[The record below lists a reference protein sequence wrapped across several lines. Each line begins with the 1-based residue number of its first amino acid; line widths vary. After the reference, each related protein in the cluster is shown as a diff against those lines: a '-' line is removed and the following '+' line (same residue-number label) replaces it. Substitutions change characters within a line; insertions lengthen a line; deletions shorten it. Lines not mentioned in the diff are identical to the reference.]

1 MSQRKYVRMSE
12 QSHMQLRLLAATI
25 DRSVPD
31 VCEMLVDYA
40 LETLDIGDVENLSM
54 RELREAANRF
64 EGAMGLAFR
73 RRDKYRTL
81 APKRIQ
87 IRRNKSPLSLR

>member
-12 QSHMQLRLLAATI
+12 QSHMQLRLLAAAI

-64 EGAMGLAFR
+64 EDAMGLAPCEALPDPR
-73 RRDKYRTL
+73 KQ
-81 APKRIQ
+81 A
-87 IRRNKSPLSLR
+87 

>member
-25 DRSVPD
+25 DRSVPE

-40 LETLDIGDVENLSM
+40 LETLDIGDVVCCTACS
-54 RELREAANRF
+54 
-64 EGAMGLAFR
+64 
-73 RRDKYRTL
+73 
-81 APKRIQ
+81 
-87 IRRNKSPLSLR
+87 S

>member
-31 VCEMLVDYA
+31 VCEMLADYA
-40 LETLDIGDVENLSM
+40 LETLEIGDVENL
-54 RELREAANRF
+54 
-64 EGAMGLAFR
+64 
-73 RRDKYRTL
+73 
-81 APKRIQ
+81 
-87 IRRNKSPLSLR
+87 

>member
-64 EGAMGLAFR
+64 EDAMGLAPCHFVCSGR
-73 RRDKYRTL
+73 QRP
-81 APKRIQ
+81 AF
-87 IRRNKSPLSLR
+87 S

>member
-1 MSQRKYVRMSE
+1 MSQRNYVRMSE

-40 LETLDIGDVENLSM
+40 LETLDS
-54 RELREAANRF
+54 
-64 EGAMGLAFR
+64 
-73 RRDKYRTL
+73 K
-81 APKRIQ
+81 
-87 IRRNKSPLSLR
+87 PLSLLRSMPMRMNARRPAVCFCPMTFFKAAQIFC